1 MNNTSPTSNVANR
14 PVGAPNPSGSARS
27 AAVLIAT
34 GFGLGRVP
42 RAPGTAG
49 SLAAVAVFAP
59 ILLGLGNPFV
69 QFAYVVLLVVV
80 SLAALWAAEQALPHW
95 GTSDPQ
101 AVVIDEVLGQFL
113 AYGGLV
119 LAAALGRPPG
129 TQRAGALLLLI
140 GFLLFRFF
148 DVVKPYPIRQSE
160 RLPGAAGVL
169 MDDTL
174 AGAYAGLILT
184 LLAWSG
190 WLN

>member
-1 MNNTSPTSNVANR
+1 MNNTPPTPNVANT
-14 PVGAPNPSGSARS
+14 PVSAPKDRS

-34 GFGLGRVP
+34 GFGLGLVP
-42 RAPGTAG
+42 RVPGTAG
-49 SLAAVAVFAP
+49 SLGAVAVFAP
-59 ILLGLGNPFV
+59 LLLGLENPFV
-69 QFAYVVLLVVV
+69 QLGYVILLVTVA
-80 SLAALWAAEQALPHW
+80 LAALWAAEQALPHW

-101 AVVIDEVLGQFL
+101 AVVVDEILGQFL

-129 TQRAGALLLLI
+129 SLRAAGLLLLI
-140 GFLLFRFF
+140 GFVLFRLF
-148 DVVKPYPIRQSE
+148 DVAKPYPIRQSE
-160 RLPGAAGVL
+160 RLPGASGVL

-174 AGAYAGLILT
+174 AGVYAGLILT